1 MLQMAASPKQRCRRR
16 MTVEKVPP
24 RFQWALDQL
33 NLQPS
38 DRILEIGC
46 GRGVLLSLIV
56 GKLTTGTITAIDRSE
71 KMVAAASKLN
81 ATAVAAGRAEVMTA
95 NLANADLGEQRFSK
109 ILAFNVNVFWL
120 KPQREL
126 ATTKRLLRPEG
137 SLHLFFDPPSPAQV
151 EPMLVKLKANL
162 DASGFHTQQA
172 EISEIGTTA
181 LIRVK
186 AAPLG

>member
-1 MLQMAASPKQRCRRR
+1 

-33 NLQPS
+33 DLQPS

-71 KMVAAASKLN
+71 KMVAVASKLN
-81 ATAVAAGRAEVMTA
+81 ARAVASGCAEI
-95 NLANADLGEQRFSK
+95 LAADLADADFGGRRFSR

-126 ATTKRLLRPEG
+126 GTIKRLLTPDG
-137 SLHLFFDPPSPAQV
+137 TLHLFFDPPSPAQA
-151 EPMLVKLKANL
+151 EPLLVKLKANL
-162 DASGFHTQQA
+162 DASGF
-172 EISEIGTTA
+172 
-181 LIRVK
+181 
-186 AAPLG
+186 